1 MSRQQALSSRQKLL
15 QIFRVEFYSNSETG
29 DKTKVYK
36 MMQEDRIR
44 FFAPADYTDGSELD
58 CLVKA
63 IIDRTQA
70 NEKLHD
76 IHNKMKREYLEAEK
90 HKN

>member
-1 MSRQQALSSRQKLL
+1 MSQRYHVR
-15 QIFRVEFYSNSETG
+15 FRVEFYSNSETG

>member
-1 MSRQQALSSRQKLL
+1 
-15 QIFRVEFYSNSETG
+15 
-29 DKTKVYK
+29 
-36 MMQEDRIR
+36 MQEDRIR